1 MSKRSR
7 VRRIQKWRGH
17 RVRYVCAG
25 WVKSLKTAKPL
36 QFEATAVRNYSLYG
50 PSENTN
56 RWRVS
61 ICHSKF
67 PSIGGFTVYEG
78 VEGLEAAL
86 EAAYKDLQNKL
97 WKERD
102 RLHEEER
109 TLLKALKDLFWVTP

>member
-7 VRRIQKWRGH
+7 VKRLQEWRGH
-17 RVRYVCAG
+17 RVRYVYAG
-25 WVKSLKTAKPL
+25 LARSLRTAKPL

-56 RWRVS
+56 HWRVS
-61 ICHSKF
+61 IRHANF
-67 PSIGGFTVYEG
+67 PRVEGFTPSEG

-102 RLHEEER
+102 RLHREER
-109 TLLKALKDLFWVTP
+109 TLLNAIKELLVTL